1 MCREH
6 PITGGMRDC
15 YYEVGKRKEGELKS
29 NYYFAGVVVFAND
42 ICPLI
47 SPLGF
52 ASVWTLT

>member
-1 MCREH
+1 
-6 PITGGMRDC
+6 MRDC
-15 YYEVGKRKEGELKS
+15 YYEVGKRKEGELNS
-29 NYYFAGVVVFAND
+29 DYYFAGVVVFAND